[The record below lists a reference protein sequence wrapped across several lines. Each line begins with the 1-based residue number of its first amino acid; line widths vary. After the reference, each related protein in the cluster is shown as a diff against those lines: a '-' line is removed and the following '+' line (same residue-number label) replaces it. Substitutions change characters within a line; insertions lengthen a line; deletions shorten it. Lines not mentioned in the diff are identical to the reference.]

1 MGQVSEVVL
10 SRNNL
15 DKSSSPYLLQ
25 HTANPIFWQEWSDD
39 LMKYAAEKRKLLFV
53 SVGYSTCHWCH
64 VMAAEAF
71 SDDKTAR
78 YLNEHFI
85 CIKIDREQRP
95 DIDQFL
101 MDFINRQNGRGGWP
115 LNVFMTPDLSPV
127 FALTYAP
134 EVSRNSMRSF
144 LSVAEKILE
153 YFEAN
158 RDKIPPFESIE
169 NKPDQANEQSL
180 TETLSKYY
188 DADNGGFGNGQKF
201 PPHSSLLFLLYQ
213 LGIKDN
219 PLIKTICVKTLDAIM
234 MRGLNDHL
242 QGGIFRYCVDNEWTI
257 PHFEKM
263 LYDQA
268 MALWYYSLAYKVLG
282 NEVYKLMAEKI
293 LKCLDECFKNDGL
306 YIAGHDADTDHEEGL
321 TYLWSYGQLEKEL
334 LPEEFSKLT
343 AAYYLNT
350 SGNFEG
356 LNHLLRKNNTPL
368 NDIEDRL
375 LHIRM
380 KRKQPSKDTKIISGL
395 NALVAIAMIQAGRN
409 LEKSELEEKAGEL
422 VHSILDRFYV
432 EKTLGHSY
440 FNGVMQKQSFLFDSA
455 ALLTAISMLCEND
468 NSWSNLMT
476 EMTLCV
482 EKFKEDG
489 KWIESYPEDF
499 PKVYASWLDHPI
511 PSSVSMAEMGLT
523 RVALLRGKETDV
535 KQYREPF
542 QSDFYNIT
550 AMMTNGLFHIY
561 TSEKFIP
568 WNLLP
573 ANSLQVRGKHQ
584 QDCFG
589 GTCRPLDLNI

>member
-1 MGQVSEVVL
+1 
-10 SRNNL
+10 
-15 DKSSSPYLLQ
+15 
-25 HTANPIFWQEWSDD
+25 
-39 LMKYAAEKRKLLFV
+39 
-53 SVGYSTCHWCH
+53 
-64 VMAAEAF
+64 
-71 SDDKTAR
+71 
-78 YLNEHFI
+78 
-85 CIKIDREQRP
+85 
-95 DIDQFL
+95 
-101 MDFINRQNGRGGWP
+101 
-115 LNVFMTPDLSPV
+115 
-127 FALTYAP
+127 
-134 EVSRNSMRSF
+134 
-144 LSVAEKILE
+144 
-153 YFEAN
+153 
-158 RDKIPPFESIE
+158 
-169 NKPDQANEQSL
+169 
-180 TETLSKYY
+180 
-188 DADNGGFGNGQKF
+188 
-201 PPHSSLLFLLYQ
+201 
-213 LGIKDN
+213 
-219 PLIKTICVKTLDAIM
+219 M

-334 LPEEFSKLT
+334 LPEEFEKLT
-343 AAYYLNT
+343 EAYFINT
-350 SGNFEG
+350 KGNFEG

-380 KRKQPSKDTKIISGL
+380 KRKQPSKDTKILSGI
-395 NALVAIAMIQAGRN
+395 NALVAIAMVMAGRN
-409 LEKSELEEKAGEL
+409 LEKPELEEKAGEV
-422 VHSILDRFYV
+422 VHSILDRFYA

-550 AMMTNGLFHIY
+550 AMMTNGLFHVY

-573 ANSLQVRGKHQ
+573 ANSLQIRGKHQ